1 MCCLFEEGVAMN
13 ALLVAFLLMM
23 PVSPF
28 SIPTK
33 DKLMIRSELK
43 VGEQGIFPR
52 LLIRAREKASVE
64 IDSLHFELQPS
75 IVGSNDVVI
84 KARVF
89 RLVDGEEELISSPV
103 IKAKLGEKVSI
114 TTSEGKKLEMNLK
127 LVAQRS
133 E

>member
-1 MCCLFEEGVAMN
+1 MN

-43 VGEQGIFPR
+43 VGEQTIFPR
-52 LLIRAREKASVE
+52 LLILDGEKASVE